1 LAQTALM
8 LAAMHGK
15 TDCVRRLLDA
25 GANVSLTNTVPYW
38 QLQPAVAGHGLESD
52 Y

>member
-1 LAQTALM
+1 MLQTALM

-25 GANVSLTNTVPYW
+25 GANVSLVVLLLDW
-38 QLQPAVAGHGLESD
+38 IGRKFSDFIHGAD
-52 Y
+52 

>member
-1 LAQTALM
+1 M

-25 GANVSLTNTVPYW
+25 GANVSLPDIVLVDW
-38 QLQPAVAGHGLESD
+38 KLQLVLAHHGS
-52 Y
+52 